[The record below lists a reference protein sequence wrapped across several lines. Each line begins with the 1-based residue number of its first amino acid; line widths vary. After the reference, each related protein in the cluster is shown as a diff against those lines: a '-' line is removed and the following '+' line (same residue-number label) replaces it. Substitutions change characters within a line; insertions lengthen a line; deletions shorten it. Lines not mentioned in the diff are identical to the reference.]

1 MKRRLSW
8 LLISASAAGLL
19 GCEPGL
25 SGAGSSGA
33 PVIPPS
39 PTTMPRAGGHFAS
52 QADPAGGAQK
62 AKQFR
67 LVVRIRMTAIEVP
80 IGTASGSEEIWSY
93 LDEEPIST
101 IRSVSLGRN
110 GIRVGLGR
118 DGAWPDLA
126 AVFKRM
132 TGQVPSQSVLAA
144 MPNDPLQII
153 LRERQDEATIF
164 TFRDDRTL
172 RGQDYPVG
180 DYLLTVACTLDEDD
194 LSKVMLTAVP
204 QVRSTARLT
213 RFVMSPLGPQMVSQP
228 ETYSFSDLTFQ
239 LMAPPKG
246 FIVIGPGANA
256 RNPATVGYHFL
267 THKREGVE
275 FETLLVLMPEVLA
288 TPIR

>member
-1 MKRRLSW
+1 MRLSW

-19 GCEPGL
+19 GCDPVR
-25 SGAGSSGA
+25 SGAGGYGQTLGPS
-33 PVIPPS
+33 S
-39 PTTMPRAGGHFAS
+39 PTTMPRAGGHSAS

-67 LVVRIRMTAIEVP
+67 LVVRIRMASIEVP
-80 IGTASGSEEIWSY
+80 VGTASGSEEIWSY

-101 IRSVSLGRN
+101 VRSVSLGRN

-132 TGQVPSQSVLAA
+132 TGVAPSQSVLGA

-172 RGQDYPVG
+172 HGRDYPVG

-213 RFVMSPLGPQMVSQP
+213 SYVLSPLGPQLVNQP
-228 ETYSFSDLTFQ
+228 ETYSFSDLTFR

-256 RNPATVGYHFL
+256 RNPSTVGYHFL

-288 TPIR
+288 VPIR

>member
-1 MKRRLSW
+1 
-8 LLISASAAGLL
+8 
-19 GCEPGL
+19 
-25 SGAGSSGA
+25 
-33 PVIPPS
+33 
-39 PTTMPRAGGHFAS
+39 MPRAGGQATS
-52 QADPAGGAQK
+52 QADPAGPAAK
-62 AKQFR
+62 PKQFR
-67 LVVRIRMTAIEVP
+67 LVVRIRMVPIEVP
-80 IGTASGSEEIWSY
+80 VGTASGSEEIWSY
-93 LDEEPIST
+93 LDEEPVST
-101 IRSVSLGRN
+101 LRSVSLGRN

-132 TGQVPSQSVLAA
+132 TGRAPGQSVLVA
-144 MPNDPLQII
+144 MPNDPLQIV

-180 DYLLTVACTLDEDD
+180 DYLMTVACSLDEDD
-194 LSKVMLTAVP
+194 LSKIMLTAVP
-204 QVRSTARLT
+204 QVRSTARLAK
-213 RFVMSPLGPQMVSQP
+213 FVMSPLGPQLVNQP

-239 LMAPPKG
+239 MMIPPKG
-246 FIVIGPGANA
+246 FLLIGPGANA
-256 RNPATVGYHFL
+256 RNPSTVGHHFL

>member
-1 MKRRLSW
+1 MKRRLFW
-8 LLISASAAGLL
+8 LLISAFAAGLP

-25 SGAGSSGA
+25 SDAGNAGA
-33 PVIPPS
+33 PAIPPS
-39 PTTMPRAGGHFAS
+39 PTTMPRAGGY
-52 QADPAGGAQK
+52 PAGLVTPPAGA
-62 AKQFR
+62 AKSNQFK
-67 LVVRIRMTAIEVP
+67 LVVRIRMAIIEVP

-101 IRSVSLGRN
+101 VRSVSLGRN

-118 DGAWPDLA
+118 DGTWPDLA

-132 TGQVPSQSVLAA
+132 TGRAPSQSILAA
-144 MPNDPLQII
+144 MPNDPLQIV
-153 LRERQDEATIF
+153 LREHQDEATIF

-180 DYLLTVACTLDEDD
+180 DYMLTIACTLDEDD
-194 LSKVMLTAVP
+194 ISKMMLTAVP
-204 QVRSTARLT
+204 QVCSSARQT
-213 RFVMSPLGPQMVSQP
+213 KFVMSPAGPQMVSQP

-239 LMAPPKG
+239 LMIPPKG

-256 RNPATVGYHFL
+256 RNPSTVGHHFL

-275 FETLLVLMPEVLA
+275 FEMLLVLIPEVLA
-288 TPIR
+288 APIR

>member
-19 GCEPGL
+19 GCEPAL
-25 SGAGSSGA
+25 SGAGNSGA
-33 PVIPPS
+33 PAIPAS
-39 PTTMPRAGGHFAS
+39 PTTMPRAAGPSAS
-52 QADPAGGAQK
+52 QPDAAGGASK

-67 LVVRIRMTAIEVP
+67 LIVKIRMATIEVP
-80 IGTASGSEEIWSY
+80 VGTASGSEEIWSY
-93 LDEEPIST
+93 LDEEPVSAV
-101 IRSVSLGRN
+101 RSVSLGRN

-126 AVFKRM
+126 AAFKRM
-132 TGQVPSQSVLAA
+132 TGQAPSQSVLAA

-153 LRERQDEATIF
+153 LRQHQGEATIF

-172 RGQDYPVG
+172 HGRDYPVG
-180 DYLLTVACTLDEDD
+180 DYLLAVACTLDEDD

-204 QVRSTARLT
+204 QVRSTARLPAY
-213 RFVMSPLGPQMVSQP
+213 VMSPLGPQLVNQP
-228 ETYSFSDLTFQ
+228 ETFSLSDLTFR
-239 LMAPPKG
+239 LMVPPKG

-256 RNPATVGYHFL
+256 RNPSTAGYHFL

-288 TPIR
+288 ATIR